1 MYMNTGYLNQSHQ
14 DFKDKRQPLV
24 VGSCG
29 CYRLSTYPKLP
40 TYRPRGRLDY
50 QIIYIASGKGYFHFD
65 SPENETVVPA
75 GNIVLFRPKELQKY
89 EYYGKDKTEVYW
101 IHFTGSNIKNL
112 LRRYGF
118 ADKKRIFPVGTSP
131 EYERLFKRII
141 LELQKCQEEYEET
154 LVHLLQ
160 LLLIEFEREL
170 TREHVLKDEYMD
182 REMEV
187 AISYFSS
194 SYNLEINV
202 KEYAYSKGM
211 STSWFIRNFKKYT
224 GETPIQFITSA
235 RIMNAQILL
244 ETMAYSVNE
253 ISQIVGYSNPS
264 YFSRAFRS
272 KKGYSPQQ
280 YRNRMREME

>member
-65 SPENETVVPA
+65 SPENETIVPA
-75 GNIVLFRPKELQKY
+75 GNIVLFRPKELQKN

-101 IHFTGSNIKNL
+101 IHFTGGNIKNL

-141 LELQKCQEEYEET
+141 L
-154 LVHLLQ
+154 
-160 LLLIEFEREL
+160 EL

-244 ETMAYSVNE
+244 ETTAYSVNE

>member
-1 MYMNTGYLNQSHQ
+1 MYMNTWVFEQSHQ
-14 DFKDKRQPLV
+14 DFKDIHAATRCWQLWLLPLINISETANV
-24 VGSCG
+24 SATRPSGLSVSFILLQERDTFILILQKMK
-29 CYRLSTYPKLP
+29 RLS
-40 TYRPRGRLDY
+40 RPA
-50 QIIYIASGKGYFHFD
+50 ISCCFD
-65 SPENETVVPA
+65 RRNFKSN
-75 GNIVLFRPKELQKY
+75 

-170 TREHVLKDEYMD
+170 TKEHVLKDEYMD

-187 AISYFSS
+187 AISYFMF
-194 SYNLEINV
+194 L
-202 KEYAYSKGM
+202 
-211 STSWFIRNFKKYT
+211 
-224 GETPIQFITSA
+224 IQS
-235 RIMNAQILL
+235 
-244 ETMAYSVNE
+244 
-253 ISQIVGYSNPS
+253 GD
-264 YFSRAFRS
+264 
-272 KKGYSPQQ
+272 
-280 YRNRMREME
+280 

>member
-65 SPENETVVPA
+65 SPENETIVPA

-101 IHFTGSNIKNL
+101 IHFTGGNIKNL

-131 EYERLFKRII
+131 EYERFLRGLSWNCKSAGRVRRDACSFAAASFDRI
-141 LELQKCQEEYEET
+141 
-154 LVHLLQ
+154 
-160 LLLIEFEREL
+160 
-170 TREHVLKDEYMD
+170 
-182 REMEV
+182 
-187 AISYFSS
+187 
-194 SYNLEINV
+194 
-202 KEYAYSKGM
+202 
-211 STSWFIRNFKKYT
+211 
-224 GETPIQFITSA
+224 
-235 RIMNAQILL
+235 
-244 ETMAYSVNE
+244 
-253 ISQIVGYSNPS
+253 
-264 YFSRAFRS
+264 
-272 KKGYSPQQ
+272 
-280 YRNRMREME
+280 